1 MFIRSHLLLFL
12 EFGPKAI
19 DKLLQQFGTE
29 MTVLHKLSDDD
40 IEAFCGTKM
49 AQSIIDARDGKITIA
64 ERWRRKLWASKT
76 WRVIFEI

>member
-49 AQSIIDARDGKITIA
+49 AQSIINARDGKITIA
-64 ERWRRKLWASKT
+64 ERRWRKLWTSKT
-76 WRVIFEI
+76 RRVMKK